1 MRRQHLLVNHCGFA
15 ASALPSL
22 TEKSL
27 ENPPKAGFQ
36 THPRIKVI
44 HVISDTNIG
53 GAGRCLLNLL
63 ECFDY
68 ETFDVQVIVPQ
79 GALLVPEIE
88 RPGVKCIQVQGMSDK
103 SFSASAI
110 MGFVNLFRELKPDI
124 VHTHAALSARI
135 AAKIAG
141 AKVVHTRHSAF
152 DQPQKMKTFPRK
164 QINGFV
170 NRMFGDCII
179 SVSPAATAN
188 LVDTGTDPRMITLI
202 YNGVKPL
209 PRLTESERNE
219 LRASMGFVPDD
230 FVAAIIAR
238 LSPEKGHDCVLD
250 AAKLAAGDGIK
261 FAIAGSGVM
270 DEHIRCRIEEE
281 GITNVRMLG
290 FLQDVRQLENIM
302 DVQVNASIG
311 AEATSLSLLEGM
323 SLGVPAVVSD
333 SSGNPYVVHDGV
345 SGLVVK
351 AGSASELAQALRQI
365 KKDAELRQ
373 MLSSGALNEYEQ
385 RFTAERMTQETMNLY
400 RRLMKV

>member
-1 MRRQHLLVNHCGFA
+1 MNAR
-15 ASALPSL
+15 
-22 TEKSL
+22 K
-27 ENPPKAGFQ
+27 
-36 THPRIKVI
+36 PRWSTLRKIKI
-44 HVISDTNIG
+44 THVISDTNIG

-68 ETFDVQVIVPQ
+68 EAFDVQVLVPQ

-88 RPGVKCIQVQGMSDK
+88 RLGVECIQVQGMSDK
-103 SFSASAI
+103 SFSVGAI
-110 MGFVNLFRELKPDI
+110 RGFCKLFRELQPDI

-135 AAKIAG
+135 AAKLVG
-141 AKVVHTRHSAF
+141 AKIVHTRHSAF
-152 DQPQKMKTFPRK
+152 DQPQKMKEFPRR
-164 QINGFV
+164 QINGFI
-170 NRMFGDCII
+170 NRTFGDCII

-202 YNGVKPL
+202 YNGVKPP
-209 PRLTESERNE
+209 PRLAESERNE
-219 LRASMGFVPDD
+219 LRARMGFAPDD

-250 AAKLAAGDGIK
+250 AAKLVAGDGIK

-270 DEHIRCRIEEE
+270 DEHIRRRIEEE

-290 FLQDVRQLENIM
+290 FLQDVWQLENIM

-323 SLGVPAVVSD
+323 SLEIPAVVSD

-351 AGSASELAQALRQI
+351 AGSAAELAQALRQI
-365 KKDAELRQ
+365 KEDAELRR
-373 MLSSGALNEYEQ
+373 MLSSGALSEYEQ
-385 RFTAERMTQETMNLY
+385 RFTAERMTQETMNVY
-400 RRLMKV
+400 KRLVRV